1 VSAAARF
8 SVLFTV
14 RLTPRAGRDEI
25 DGVVEG
31 VLRVRVAA
39 APVDGAAN
47 DALCRLIARELD
59 VAPTTVELI
68 AGASGRRKRIAVHGI
83 EPASLLARWPDLGV
97 S

>member
-1 VSAAARF
+1 VSATARF
-8 SVLFTV
+8 AV

-68 AGASGRRKRIAVHGI
+68 AGTSGRRKRIAVHGI

>member
-1 VSAAARF
+1 VSAAVR
-8 SVLFTV
+8 FTV
-14 RLTPRAGRDEI
+14 RLTPRGGRDEI

-31 VLRVRVAA
+31 ALRARVAA

-59 VAPTTVELI
+59 VAPTTVELV
-68 AGASGRRKRIAVHGI
+68 AGASGRRKRIAVRGI